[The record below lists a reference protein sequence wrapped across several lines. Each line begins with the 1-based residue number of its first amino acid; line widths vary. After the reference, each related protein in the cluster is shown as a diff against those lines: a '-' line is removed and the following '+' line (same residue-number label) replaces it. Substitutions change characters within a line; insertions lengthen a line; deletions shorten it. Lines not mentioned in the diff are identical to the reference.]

1 MSSDKTTNFS
11 HIKFGFRGEGIIYKL
26 NKKKY
31 EVWSTY
37 FEGITI
43 FIDDLSNVG
52 LNDEQKTKIFSE
64 IIQFVNENEKEKPV
78 VYYNSD
84 YKDAKLWEKLTTKF
98 SSLIKG
104 TEVSTIEEDNIRL
117 YKNMSDSLKTGL
129 AEHNIR
135 GLKIRTI
142 KDLDKHW
149 DKIKSSENAS
159 NNEVS
164 FWYKLKS
171 IFN

>member
-1 MSSDKTTNFS
+1 MSSDKITNFS
-11 HIKFGFRGEGIIYKL
+11 HIKYGFRGEGIIYKL
-26 NKKKY
+26 NGKEY
-31 EVWSTY
+31 EVWSTC

-43 FIDDLSNVG
+43 YIDDLSNTG
-52 LNDEQKTKIFSE
+52 LNDDQKTKMFSE
-64 IIQFVNENEKEKPV
+64 IIQFVIEKEKEKPV

-84 YKDAKLWEKLTTKF
+84 YQDAKLWNKLTAEF
-98 SSLIKG
+98 SSQIKG
-104 TEVSTIEEDNIRL
+104 TEVSNIDEDNISL
-117 YKNMSDSLKTGL
+117 YKNMSDSLKAGL
-129 AEHNIR
+129 TEHNIR

-149 DKIKSSENAS
+149 DKIKSSENAT

-171 IFN
+171 RFN